1 MAGKDIW
8 LPGIVR
14 LTQIISFTYLCLSS
28 QQYYLIVKNLSLIL
42 NAVLL
47 VAVAVL
53 YYLHFSGNSGKTSA
67 ASVTPAKADTLAE
80 ANATMQQIAYVN
92 SDSLLF
98 NYDYYKTT
106 IKELEEKRKKLE
118 TDISGRARSLENEAV
133 SYQQKSRT
141 MTLEQAQLTEQ
152 NLYRKQQELMQY
164 RDRVSQ
170 QLAQEEQTKIEELY
184 SNITEYLKEY
194 TKDKPYRLVLGYSRG
209 GGILFADNS
218 LEITNEVLTGLNKQ
232 YNDKQPTPAAPV
244 APKK

>member
-1 MAGKDIW
+1 
-8 LPGIVR
+8 
-14 LTQIISFTYLCLSS
+14 
-28 QQYYLIVKNLSLIL
+28 VKNLSLIL

-53 YYLHFSGNSGKTSA
+53 YYLHFSSNSSKA
-67 ASVTPAKADTLAE
+67 VTTATPTKSDPQVKADG
-80 ANATMQQIAYVN
+80 TMQQIAYVN

-98 NYDYYKTT
+98 NYDYYKST

-133 SYQQKSRT
+133 SYQQKGKD

-152 NLYRKQQELMQY
+152 NLYRKQQELVQY
-164 RDRVSQ
+164 RDRISQ
-170 QLAQEEQTKIEELY
+170 QLAQEEQSKIEDLY

-232 YNDKQPTPAAPV
+232 YNDKQPKAATPV

>member
-1 MAGKDIW
+1 
-8 LPGIVR
+8 
-14 LTQIISFTYLCLSS
+14 
-28 QQYYLIVKNLSLIL
+28 VKNLSLIL

-53 YYLHFSGNSGKTSA
+53 YYLHFSGNTASASPKT
-67 ASVTPAKADTLAE
+67 TPAKADPSAKQ
-80 ANATMQQIAYVN
+80 NATMQQIAYVN
-92 SDSLLF
+92 SDSLLT
-98 NYDYYKTT
+98 NYDYYKAT

-133 SYQQKSRT
+133 SYQQKGRN

-152 NLYRKQQELMQY
+152 NLYKKQQELVQY

-170 QLAQEEQTKIEELY
+170 QLAQEEQGKIEELY
-184 SNITEYLKEY
+184 GNITEYLKDY
-194 TKDKPYRLVLGYSRG
+194 TKDKPYRLVLGYSKG

-218 LEITNEVLTGLNKQ
+218 LEITGEVLTGLNKQ
-232 YNDKQPTPAAPV
+232 YNDKQPKAATPTPV

>member
-1 MAGKDIW
+1 MIFFSIGVSINTTLFL
-8 LPGIVR
+8 LPIFDN
-14 LTQIISFTYLCLSS
+14 LFS
-28 QQYYLIVKNLSLIL
+28 QQYPLNVKNLSLIL

-53 YYLHFSGNSGKTSA
+53 YYLHFTSNSTKVSP
-67 ASVTPAKADTLAE
+67 TPTAKADTLTGS
-80 ANATMQQIAYVN
+80 NATMQHIAYVN

-98 NYDYYKTT
+98 NYDYYKST

-118 TDISGRARSLENEAV
+118 TDISGRARTLENEAV
-133 SYQQKSRT
+133 SYQQKGKN

-218 LEITNEVLTGLNKQ
+218 LEITDEVLTGLNKQ
-232 YNDKQPTPAAPV
+232 YGDKQPKTATPV
-244 APKK
+244 APTK